1 MRFERWFRLVW
12 LVAAMAAVLIVFAA
26 CEEEKEEGTPT
37 ATPART
43 PAGTP
48 AGTPAAGVPE
58 LQDGVL
64 QAGSDIAYAPIEFF
78 EEGTTTPV
86 GLDIDLGDALA
97 EELGVRAE
105 FINTGF
111 DGIIGALDVSRFD
124 VIMSAMTITE
134 GRSKE
139 IDFVPYLSAG
149 TDILVPKGN
158 PKNIGGIEDLSGLA
172 AGVELG
178 TIQVDQL
185 KAANEALKAAGK
197 AEINISTFDV
207 NPLAVEQLHLG
218 RVDAVLADSPVVAND
233 ARLSEGELE
242 ALGLAIE
249 AAPYGIGVRKTS
261 TELKAAIEVALQKLV
276 ASGRYDEILKTWG
289 LEGGAIE

>member
-1 MRFERWFRLVW
+1 
-12 LVAAMAAVLIVFAA
+12 
-26 CEEEKEEGTPT
+26 
-37 ATPART
+37 
-43 PAGTP
+43 
-48 AGTPAAGVPE
+48 
-58 LQDGVL
+58 VL

-158 PKNIGGIEDLSGLA
+158 PKNIGGIEDLSDLA

-261 TELKAAIEVALQKLV
+261 TELKAAIENALQKLV
-276 ASGRYDEILKTWG
+276 ASGKYDDILKTWG

>member
-1 MRFERWFRLVW
+1 
-12 LVAAMAAVLIVFAA
+12 
-26 CEEEKEEGTPT
+26 
-37 ATPART
+37 
-43 PAGTP
+43 
-48 AGTPAAGVPE
+48 
-58 LQDGVL
+58 
-64 QAGSDIAYAPIEFF
+64 
-78 EEGTTTPV
+78 
-86 GLDIDLGDALA
+86 
-97 EELGVRAE
+97 
-105 FINTGF
+105 
-111 DGIIGALDVSRFD
+111 
-124 VIMSAMTITE
+124 MSAMTITE

-149 TDILVPKGN
+149 TDILVPKGT
-158 PKNIGGIEDLSGLA
+158 PKNIGGTEDLSGLA

-261 TELKAAIEVALQKLV
+261 TELKAAIEGALQKV
-276 ASGRYDEILKTWG
+276 IDSGKYDDILKTWG

>member
-1 MRFERWFRLVW
+1 MRFGRWFRLVW
-12 LVAAMAAVLIVFAA
+12 LVAAVAAVLIVFVA
-26 CEEEKEEGTPT
+26 CGEEEKEKTPT

-43 PAGTP
+43 GTP
-48 AGTPAAGVPE
+48 AGTPEAGVPE

-64 QAGSDIAYAPIEFF
+64 QVGSDIAYAPIEYF
-78 EEGTTTPV
+78 EEGTTTPL
-86 GLDIDLGDALA
+86 GLDIDLGNALA
-97 EELGVRAE
+97 EELGVRTE

-111 DGIIGALDVSRFD
+111 DGIIGALNVSRFD
-124 VIMSAMTITE
+124 VIMSAMTIDE
-134 GRSKE
+134 DRSKQ

-158 PKNIGGIEDLSGLA
+158 PKNIGGIEDLSGLNA
-172 AGVELG
+172 AAELG
-178 TIQVDQL
+178 TVQVKQL

-197 AEINISTFDV
+197 AEINILTFDV

-218 RVDAVLADSPVVAND
+218 RADAVLADSPVVAND
-233 ARLSEGELE
+233 ARLSEGELQ

-261 TELKAAIEVALQKLV
+261 TELKAAIEGALQKV
-276 ASGRYDEILKTWG
+276 IDSGKYDDILDKWG
-289 LEGGAIE
+289 LKGGAIE

>member
-12 LVAAMAAVLIVFAA
+12 LVAAIAAVLIVFAA
-26 CEEEKEEGTPT
+26 CGEEEKEKTPT
-37 ATPART
+37 ATPA
-43 PAGTP
+43 GTP
-48 AGTPAAGVPE
+48 RASPAASPVAGIPE

-64 QAGSDIAYAPIEFF
+64 QVGSDIAYAPIEFF

-158 PKNIGGIEDLSGLA
+158 PKNIGGIEDLSDLA

-261 TELKAAIEVALQKLV
+261 TELKAAIENALQKLV
-276 ASGRYDEILKTWG
+276 ASGKYDDILKTWG